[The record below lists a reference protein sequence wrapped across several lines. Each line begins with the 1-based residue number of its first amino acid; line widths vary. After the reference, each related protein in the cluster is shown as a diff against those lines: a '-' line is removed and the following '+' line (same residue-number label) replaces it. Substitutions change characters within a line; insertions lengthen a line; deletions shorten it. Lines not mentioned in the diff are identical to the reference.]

1 MTQSLWWGVMR
12 HTPALPPVHRHH
24 FIAKRLLWQE
34 KCWMR
39 WLQQQ
44 QQQRVSRLPGNRGGQ
59 TWSHCLQ
66 THSSSC
72 CATAGKDKLWSW
84 NHTTVKL
91 LLNIHWLVSS
101 NLLFG
106 FLFFFFPLLF
116 SLSCMPILTRPLGHK
131 CTTLMRH
138 NREACSSFDDSELLN
153 NGTVRAKPQHTH
165 SEWNQIS
172 RLTIQPNNSYPGTL
186 QECNVR
192 RQLTGWNFCASS
204 SWNKKWKN
212 RF

>member
-1 MTQSLWWGVMR
+1 MVRCHAS
-12 HTPALPPVHRHH
+12 HTCPPSGAQAPFHCKATAVARKMLNALTAAAAAAGFSFTR
-24 FIAKRLLWQE
+24 K
-34 KCWMR
+34 
-39 WLQQQ
+39 
-44 QQQRVSRLPGNRGGQ
+44 QRRADLKP
-59 TWSHCLQ
+59 CLQ

-84 NHTTVKL
+84 NHTTLKL

-106 FLFFFFPLLF
+106 FLFFFFPLIF

-172 RLTIQPNNSYPGTL
+172 RLFHN
-186 QECNVR
+186 CK
-192 RQLTGWNFCASS
+192 A
-204 SWNKKWKN
+204 
-212 RF
+212 

>member
-1 MTQSLWWGVMR
+1 MR
-12 HTPALPPVHRHH
+12 HTPALPPVHRHR

-44 QQQRVSRLPGNRGGQ
+44 QQRVSRLPGNRGGQ
-59 TWSHCLQ
+59 TWSHVFRHTAAPVVRLLVK
-66 THSSSC
+66 TSC
-72 CATAGKDKLWSW
+72 GHETTPLWSFYLIF
-84 NHTTVKL
+84 TD
-91 LLNIHWLVSS
+91 
-101 NLLFG
+101 LFPATCFLG
-106 FLFFFFPLLF
+106 FCFFFPLIL

-172 RLTIQPNNSYPGTL
+172 RLFHN
-186 QECNVR
+186 CK
-192 RQLTGWNFCASS
+192 A
-204 SWNKKWKN
+204 
-212 RF
+212 